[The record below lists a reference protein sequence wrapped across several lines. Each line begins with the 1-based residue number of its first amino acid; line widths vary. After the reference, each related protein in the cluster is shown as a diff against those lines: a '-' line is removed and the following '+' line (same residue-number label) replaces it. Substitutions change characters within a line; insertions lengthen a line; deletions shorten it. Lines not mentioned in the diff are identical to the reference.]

1 MIIPPF
7 AVRLES
13 YREILEDRATVF
25 ERGDAHVIV
34 VADGAGGVSFGAEAA
49 EAVIRRTED
58 FVRQVPDVGEPET
71 WSEFLAETDLAL
83 TRAND
88 CGITTA
94 IVLAVTPAFLCGASV
109 GDSEAWLVTHGDYHV
124 LTSDQHRKP
133 FVGDGCAADFVPHC
147 ATAAY
152 WSWPP
157 TGSSSTRAR
166 RTFVQQF
173 ASCHLTSRA
182 RGSSISLAC
191 TLAISMMTWAS
202 LSLIFGEK
210 SA

>member
-1 MIIPPF
+1 MIIPPIC
-7 AVRLES
+7 
-13 YREILEDRATVF
+13 RETGVVSRNPRRWRHGLRTRGCACDRRRRWRRRCQLVAPKRPRPSSVGLRILSARFLTWAN
-25 ERGDAHVIV
+25 
-34 VADGAGGVSFGAEAA
+34 
-49 EAVIRRTED
+49 RR
-58 FVRQVPDVGEPET
+58 T

-133 FVGDGCAADFVPHC
+133 FVGDSCAADFVPHC
-147 ATAAY
+147 TTAAY

-157 TGSSSTRAR
+157 TGSSGAQAQENIVR
-166 RTFVQQF
+166 RF
-173 ASCHLTSRA
+173 ASCRLTSRA

-191 TLAISMMTWAS
+191 TLAISMMTWHRC
-202 LSLIFGEK
+202 L
-210 SA
+210 